1 LLNLAVLLIVSLRRF
16 FKHWYFIS
24 LDDQRRRAAEN
35 IQNSLQRLD
44 KGWPVPMFSNR
55 KALEQELLR
64 RWLDAA
70 PEERRKLT
78 HLFRHWGLHVDRL
91 TRIRHGPPWQQA
103 ESAVILGRIQVQEAL
118 PDLRRLLRGEN
129 RELRLAA
136 LRALELMG
144 APEAVDALVEILPG
158 VKETAW
164 RMVWA
169 ALISCAR
176 PEPERLLRH
185 AFHPEPRVRM
195 VIAATLG
202 EVGTP
207 PLLERLLPLAD
218 DPDPEVRAKA
228 VWALGRSG
236 SPRALPV
243 LAERL
248 RDPVWTVRLQ
258 SAGALGALGDRRAH
272 EALALAVR
280 DPHFEVRHKA
290 TGALY
295 LLWRDPIALVDLLR
309 EGAPDQFA
317 LQSLI
322 SELEWR
328 GITWEAINRVHS
340 PLPYVREQSR
350 ALVSRLIWVGAYA
363 PVLYALEMHPDTEL
377 RLVLLELV
385 AKSLPPAGHLD
396 FMELL
401 GSPYL
406 DARTRHAIEKVI
418 GFPAEASDGRP

>member
-1 LLNLAVLLIVSLRRF
+1 
-16 FKHWYFIS
+16 
-24 LDDQRRRAAEN
+24 
-35 IQNSLQRLD
+35 
-44 KGWPVPMFSNR
+44 M
-55 KALEQELLR
+55 
-64 RWLDAA
+64 LDAA
-70 PEERRKLT
+70 PDERRKLI
-78 HLFRHWGLHVDRL
+78 HLFRHWRLHVDRL

-103 ESAVILGRIQVQEAL
+103 ESAIILGRMQVQEAL
-118 PDLRRLLRGEN
+118 PDLLRLLRSEN
-129 RELRLAA
+129 RELRVAA

-144 APEAVDALVEILPG
+144 VPEAVDALVEVLPA
-158 VKETAW
+158 VKDTAW

-169 ALISCAR
+169 ALISCGR

-195 VIAATLG
+195 VIAAALG

-207 PLLERLLPLAD
+207 ALLERLLPLAD
-218 DPDPEVRAKA
+218 DPDPEVRTKA
-228 VWALGRSG
+228 AWALGRSG
-236 SPRALPV
+236 SAQALSV
-243 LAERL
+243 LVERL

-258 SAGALGALGDRRAH
+258 AAGALGALGDHRAH

-280 DPHFEVRHKA
+280 DPDFEVRHKA

-295 LLWRDPIALVDLLR
+295 LLWRDPIALLDLLR

-328 GITWEAINRVHS
+328 GITWEAINRVNS

-350 ALVSRLIWVGAYA
+350 ALVSRLIWAGAYA
-363 PVLYALEMHPDTEL
+363 PVLYALEMHPDTKL

-385 AKSLPPAGHLD
+385 ARSLPPTGHLNLV
-396 FMELL
+396 ELL

-406 DARTRHAIEKVI
+406 DARTRRAIEKVI
-418 GFPAEASDGRP
+418 GFPVEASDERP